1 MLCFLYL
8 QIGWVTLDNAS
19 NNDTMVE
26 SLERELKTRGIP
38 FNRITRR
45 IRYGDHITFIQRLTN
60 FVDAFLT

>member
-1 MLCFLYL
+1 MWCLLYL

-19 NNDTMVE
+19 NNDTMME

-38 FNRITRR
+38 FNRITHR
-45 IRYGDHITFIQRLTN
+45 IRYGDLITLIQRLTN